1 MGRKYG
7 VKDRVTPGK
16 KNRKKIKKKKKRK
29 KKHNNK
35 TFSASE
41 RYVEDIATVA

>member
-16 KNRKKIKKKKKRK
+16 KNRKKRKKKKKEK
-29 KKHNNK
+29 KNTTTKLLVQVKGTSK
-35 TFSASE
+35 T
-41 RYVEDIATVA
+41 

>member
-7 VKDRVTPGK
+7 VKDRVIPGK
-16 KNRKKIKKKKKRK
+16 KKQKTTKKKQ
-29 KKHNNK
+29 HNNK

-41 RYVEDIATVA
+41 RYVEDIAMVA

>member
-1 MGRKYG
+1 MYLGRKYG

-16 KNRKKIKKKKKRK
+16 KKK

>member
-7 VKDRVTPGK
+7 VKDRVIPGK
-16 KNRKKIKKKKKRK
+16 KKNKKQQKKKQ
-29 KKHNNK
+29 HNNK

>member
-1 MGRKYG
+1 MYLGRKYG

-16 KNRKKIKKKKKRK
+16 KKKKKEK